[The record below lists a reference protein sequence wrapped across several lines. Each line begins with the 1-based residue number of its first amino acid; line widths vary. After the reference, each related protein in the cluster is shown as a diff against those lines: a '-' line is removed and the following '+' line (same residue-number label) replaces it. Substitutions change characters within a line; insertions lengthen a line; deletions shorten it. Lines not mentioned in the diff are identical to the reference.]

1 MIFEILRWWY
11 VTGWRQ
17 AIHRIVSWPQGVE
30 QLFSLSLLVKTLFSP
45 WRRIV
50 TPPGRG
56 LDAKMHAMLDN
67 LVSRCVGFVIRLFV
81 IIAAGFSMLAALMG
95 SLALAVIWP
104 LLPPAFVF
112 FVVKGIIG

>member
-11 VTGWRQ
+11 VTGWLQ
-17 AIHRIVSWPQGVE
+17 AMHRIIGWTQGVE
-30 QLFSLSLLVKTLFSP
+30 QLFSVSLLAKTLFSP

-56 LDAKMHAMLDN
+56 LDAKMRAMLDN

-81 IIAAGFSMLAALMG
+81 IFAAGVSMLVVFTSSAV
-95 SLALAVIWP
+95 LAIVWP
-104 LLPPAFVF
+104 LLPLAFVF
-112 FVVKGIIG
+112 FAVKGITG